1 MRPKVLIC
9 FKKFWGGPLK
19 AAKTGR
25 FWAVGDSGSGSKKKA
40 PFGLAVCL
48 RIECLRKNNPYGQTG
63 IGCVGS
69 RVVCDYVPEVR
80 EQGG

>member
-1 MRPKVLIC
+1 MRPRGADLFQKVL
-9 FKKFWGGPLK
+9 GEPLK